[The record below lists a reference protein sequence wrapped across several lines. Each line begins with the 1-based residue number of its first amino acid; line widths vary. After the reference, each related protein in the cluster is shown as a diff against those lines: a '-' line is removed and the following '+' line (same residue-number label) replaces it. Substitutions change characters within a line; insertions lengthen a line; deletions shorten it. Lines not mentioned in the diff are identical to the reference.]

1 LGQFVKSSWFKKGVH
16 NFEVRRSYNAG
27 ALAGG
32 FEQLTLPEQALTYL
46 SLLSVALWMFPQAA
60 AAQAAPANEP
70 KRLAFE
76 IKLENL
82 QPSIDAKAARDI
94 PGTKVYI
101 LKTYLESKNSPL
113 ANHVETLML
122 QPNWKVVLS
131 IAHAESNMC
140 KYALGNNCWGIG
152 GAKYHRF
159 YPTFAEGI
167 VDASVLIDK
176 YHARGLTSPKTM
188 MRRWVGWNNQSWIAA
203 NNLVLSQIQTL
214 GI

>member
-1 LGQFVKSSWFKKGVH
+1 M
-16 NFEVRRSYNAG
+16 RRACNAG
-27 ALAGG
+27 VLAGR
-32 FEQLTLPEQALTYL
+32 FEKLSLPEQALTLL
-46 SLLSVALWMFPQAA
+46 SLLSVALWVFPQAA
-60 AAQAAPANEP
+60 AAQAAGASES

-82 QPSIDAKAARDI
+82 QSTLDATAARDI

-101 LKTYLESKNSPL
+101 LKNYLESKNSPL
-113 ANHVETLML
+113 VDHVETLLL

-131 IAHAESNMC
+131 ISHAESNMC
-140 KYALGNNCWGIG
+140 KYTLGNNCWGIG
-152 GAKYHRF
+152 GAKYHRY

-167 VDASVLIDK
+167 VDASALIEK
-176 YHARGLTSPKTM
+176 YHDGGLTTPKTM

-203 NNLVLSQIQTL
+203 NNLVLSQIQAL